1 MLEEK
6 LYLLPILDLCS
17 SDLVNYTISERP
29 VLNMVTTMLDK
40 AFGKIPG
47 DTNMI
52 LHSEQ
57 G

>member
-1 MLEEK
+1 MGEK

-17 SDLVNYTISERP
+17 SDLVSYTISERP

-40 AFGKIPG
+40 AFEKIPG
-47 DTNMI
+47 DTNLI

>member
-17 SDLVNYTISERP
+17 SDLVSYTISERP

-40 AFGKIPG
+40 AFEKIPG
-47 DTNMI
+47 DTNLI

>member
-1 MLEEK
+1 MLAEK
-6 LYLLPILDLCS
+6 LYLLPILALCS
-17 SDLVNYTISERP
+17 SDLVSYTISERP

-40 AFGKIPG
+40 AFEKIPG
-47 DTNMI
+47 DTNLI

>member
-1 MLEEK
+1 MLAEK
-6 LYLLPILDLCS
+6 LYLLPILALCS
-17 SDLVNYTISERP
+17 SDLVSYTISERP

-40 AFGKIPG
+40 AFEKIPG

>member
-1 MLEEK
+1 MEEK